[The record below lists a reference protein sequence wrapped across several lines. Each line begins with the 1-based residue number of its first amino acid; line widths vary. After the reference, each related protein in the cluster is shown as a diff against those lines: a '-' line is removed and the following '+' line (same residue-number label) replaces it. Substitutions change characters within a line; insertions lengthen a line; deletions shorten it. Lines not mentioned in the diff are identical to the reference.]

1 MQQRMNWY
9 RDNSS
14 RIWNLPGCVVF
25 WRTSPLPN
33 EVEVDSDGPR
43 ERFTTCLFVEVETC
57 NDPSGAVV
65 LDVAS
70 LVSSAA
76 NDKRASISRDKETVG
91 NYGKTAWTWPRI
103 LSLTTLLILGSLV
116 LLNILVEDAHSMI
129 VESIG
134 LIVLVSWIVYMCVR
148 KPVPGHVPFLVDRHR
163 LISHRLGHATNNGMN
178 DHLVRDIMQQ
188 AEIPAEVTLV
198 ESGRTGS
205 DDPLYRRIRYC
216 ITNKFWHFKS
226 NCQEWR
232 VWIGQTPQKARQWI
246 SCFITRIKQFFK
258 DHKEA
263 MSCVA
268 GVTCFSGSVCAF
280 NVSLWTVM
288 GVRLPTWYWA
298 TSIVLMSLCCI
309 CTCLSYWFSPRR
321 ERRPLDH
328 LDDPDEG
335 CCCCL

>member
-33 EVEVDSDGPR
+33 EVEVDSEGPR

-103 LSLTTLLILGSLV
+103 LSLTTLLILGALV

-148 KPVPGHVPFLVDRHR
+148 KPVPGHVPYLVDRHR

-178 DHLVRDIMQQ
+178 DHLVRDIMQR
-188 AEIPAEVTLV
+188 AEISAEVTLAG
-198 ESGRTGS
+198 SGRTGS
-205 DDPLYRRIRYC
+205 DDPLYRRLV
-216 ITNKFWHFKS
+216 
-226 NCQEWR
+226 WR
-232 VWIGQTPQKARQWI
+232 VKNKSREMWAWIAQGPSAVRSWCSRVEI
-246 SCFITRIKQFFK
+246 HITQFLEK
-258 DHKEA
+258 HKETIHNTIYCGCYVLFA
-263 MSCVA
+263 LGLMASVLVLFVLILSRGR
-268 GVTCFSGSVCAF
+268 GVE
-280 NVSLWTVM
+280 
-288 GVRLPTWYWA
+288 TWFWA
-298 TSIVLMSLCCI
+298 TCGAVIGACLICNNLACC
-309 CTCLSYWFSPRR
+309 FGPRR
-321 ERRPLDH
+321 HEEW
-328 LDDPDEG
+328 DEDG
-335 CCCCL
+335 VCC